1 MIVVQLRSLA
11 IAGALAAILSA
22 CADDVRPVIGRAGP
36 PDSVL
41 PRQGAAAAAPVASQ
55 QMPIEVPVDPEA
67 ESGNRQIAAFLRDN
81 IEQMRKYPHAL
92 RIATVVGPREMDLTK
107 WPGTVV
113 VDELRK
119 QARTC
124 GTPVAFV
131 GLNDDFDML
140 VGFSRQEK
148 DGRLDEEDR
157 LKISGALTRNRLRA
171 AQSLA
176 DILDTELEVKI
187 DSDRATTKGLYP
199 FDRWHRF
206 LSYEVPQTANWALL
220 PRLPVETW
228 REHFDKVVAEID
240 PKAPDSENK
249 RTRVT
254 EFRTRYLDEV
264 MAICPTNFF
273 ATLINRASLNT
284 SPDLIMDV
292 LRDDRVTAGMKREQF
307 AEASLIVLNALRPG
321 K

>member
-1 MIVVQLRSLA
+1 MTSIRFHSLA
-11 IAGALAAILSA
+11 LAGTIATLLSA
-22 CADDVRPVIGRAGP
+22 CADDPRPPIGRAGP
-36 PDSVL
+36 PDPLVIGQS
-41 PRQGAAAAAPVASQ
+41 RAAAPAPALAEAIV
-55 QMPIEVPVDPEA
+55 EPEA

-81 IEQMRKYPHAL
+81 IDQMRKYPRAL
-92 RIATVVGPREMDLTK
+92 RIAAVVGPREMDLTE
-107 WPGTVV
+107 WPGTIVA
-113 VDELRK
+113 DELK
-119 QARTC
+119 NQARTC
-124 GTPVAFV
+124 GTPIAFV

-157 LKISGALTRNRLRA
+157 QRISGALTRNRLRA

-176 DILDTELEVKI
+176 DILDVELEVKI
-187 DSDRATTKGLYP
+187 DSDRASAKGLYP

-206 LSYEVPQTANWALL
+206 LSYDVPQTANWALL

-228 REHFDKVVAEID
+228 REHFDKVVAEIA
-240 PKAPDSENK
+240 PSVPDSENK
-249 RTRVT
+249 RTRLI

-264 MAICPTNFF
+264 MAICPNNFF
-273 ATLINRASLNT
+273 ATLINRANLNAE
-284 SPDLIMDV
+284 PGLIMDV
-292 LRDDRVTAGMKREQF
+292 LRDDRVAAGMKREQF